1 MAKMDYERAWKE
13 LKRHLLD
20 CRFAVVKSDELI
32 EPEKLAMFRN
42 YGEVVNM
49 MDAAENRFIEEHIE
63 EVIEELQIE
72 EGDNDG

>member
-20 CRFAVVKSDELI
+20 CRFAVVKADELI

-49 MDAAENRFIEEHIE
+49 MDAAENHFIEEHLD
-63 EVIEELQIE
+63 EVIAELP
-72 EGDNDG
+72 EGDI